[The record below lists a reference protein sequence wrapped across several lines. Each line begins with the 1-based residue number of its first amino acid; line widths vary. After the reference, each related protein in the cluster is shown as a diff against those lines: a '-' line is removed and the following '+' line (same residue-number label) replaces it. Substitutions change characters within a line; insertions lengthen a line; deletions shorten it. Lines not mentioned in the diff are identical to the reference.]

1 MHSGKFLVFY
11 VNKNKSTKN
20 IINKKIFTYLVYSGA
35 LDEFVNNELTRK
47 HMINHYEDDLAALDY
62 VNLLNI
68 KMSEEKERDEEYSF
82 GEMSENEKEAL
93 GFNLKYNLFIK
104 YNDLKNKYHINPFSS
119 MIEGKEQYSI
129 FVLKRYRE
137 IRTKNNKLMA
147 FLTVE
152 DESSSTMDAV
162 LFSDAYENYRYDLK
176 IDSVYLASLK
186 KEIRQNNEGTKEQL
200 VISKL
205 KKL

>member
-1 MHSGKFLVFY
+1 
-11 VNKNKSTKN
+11 
-20 IINKKIFTYLVYSGA
+20 
-35 LDEFVNNELTRK
+35 
-47 HMINHYEDDLAALDY
+47 MINHYEDDLAALDY

-68 KMSEEKERDEEYSF
+68 KMSEEKARDEEYSF

-119 MIEGKEQYSI
+119 MLEGKEQYSI

-152 DESSSTMDAV
+152 DESSNTMDAV

-186 KEIRQNNEGTKEQL
+186 KEIRQNDEGTKEQL